1 MMRART
7 QRDCENSNRLQ
18 RLWILTEILAILAK
32 VSENEVVIRSAP
44 VWSATRW
51 QSRLGTCAYGIAE
64 GIFCSRNTGKP
75 ETEASIGDTGQVSE
89 ASCQRFPLSSGFL
102 VGKLGR

>member
-7 QRDCENSNRLQ
+7 QRDYENSNRLQ

-51 QSRLGTCAYGIAE
+51 QSRLGTCASVPTVRQIESSDPITRAFRVDGRQPLPWDYFRVARHSTATWEYG
-64 GIFCSRNTGKP
+64 
-75 ETEASIGDTGQVSE
+75 V
-89 ASCQRFPLSSGFL
+89 LH
-102 VGKLGR
+102 